1 MMTLDGTGAL
11 ESSMIQKV
19 TDAFLLILALT
30 LLIAGFPSALFGLF
44 LTISEQDGM
53 DGNVAFWFSFGGFLS
68 VLCAL
73 GVRAYLRRRD
83 GWV

>member
-1 MMTLDGTGAL
+1 MTLDGTGPP
-11 ESSMIQKV
+11 ESSMIRKV
-19 TDAFLLILALT
+19 TDTFLLILALT

-44 LTISEQDGM
+44 LTVSEQNGM
-53 DGNVAFWFSFGGFLS
+53 EGDVAFWFSVGGFLS

>member
-1 MMTLDGTGAL
+1 MMTLDSTGAP
-11 ESSMIQKV
+11 ESNMIRKV
-19 TDAFLLILALT
+19 TYTFLRILALT

-53 DGNVAFWFSFGGFLS
+53 DGEVAFWFSFGGFLS